1 MKKILVVGLG
11 AVLVVL
17 LVTYITLQFFLGSI
31 VKAGVNRFGP
41 GITQTKVEL
50 EGANLSPLS
59 GAGTL
64 TGLTVGN
71 PTGWTNPNAFHLG
84 KVHIDVQPFSIFG
97 DHIIINEIVVEQPE
111 FTYETKIVSS
121 NISDLLKNIEQSLG
135 AQQPGNEP
143 KAKNGK
149 PLKLEVKHLVLRNGK
164 VTIGVGTQVI
174 TMPMPPVEL
183 RDVGTSQGGVTPA
196 GLAVAV
202 MRSVTPSVVAASTEA
217 LTKVGG
223 TSGAAAAEAA
233 KQATQAIKGLF
244 GGKK

>member
-1 MKKILVVGLG
+1 MKK
-11 AVLVVL
+11 VLIFGVLAFL
-17 LVTYITLQFFLGSI
+17 LVAYLTMQFFLGSI

-71 PTGWTNPNAFHLG
+71 PQGWSSPNAFRLG
-84 KVHIDVQPFSIFG
+84 KVHINMQPFSIFS
-97 DHIIINEIVVEQPE
+97 DHIVINEIVIEQPE

-121 NISDLLKNIEQSLG
+121 NISDLLKNIEQALG
-135 AQQPGNEP
+135 AQNAGTEP

-149 PLKLEVKHLVLRNGK
+149 PLKLEVKHFVLRNGK
-164 VTIGVGTQVI
+164 VTLGVGTQMI
-174 TMPMPPVEL
+174 TMPMPPVEI
-183 RDVGTSQGGVTPA
+183 RDLGTGQGGITPA
-196 GLAVAV
+196 GLAVAM
-202 MRSVTPSVVAASTEA
+202 MRSVTPSVIAASTEA

-233 KQATQAIKGLF
+233 KQATQAIKSLF

>member
-1 MKKILVVGLG
+1 MKKFLVYGL
-11 AVLVVL
+11 ATLAVVL
-17 LVTYITLQFFLGSI
+17 LVGYVTLQFFLGSI

-41 GITQTKVEL
+41 DITQTNVQL
-50 EGANLSPLS
+50 DGANLSPLS

-71 PTGWTNPNAFHLG
+71 PKGWTAPNAFHFG
-84 KVHIDVQPFSIFG
+84 KVHIDMQPFSVFG
-97 DHIIINEIVVEQPE
+97 DHIVINEIVIDQPE

-121 NISDLLKNIEQSLG
+121 NISDLLNNIEKSLG
-135 AQQPGNEP
+135 SQQGGTEP

-149 PLKLEVKHLVLRNGK
+149 PLKLEVKHFVLRNGK
-164 VTIGVGTQVI
+164 VTIGLGAQAI

-183 RDVGTSQGGVTPA
+183 RDVGTGQGGVAPA
-196 GLAVAV
+196 GLALAV

-217 LTKVGG
+217 LTKMGG

-233 KQATQAIKGLF
+233 KQATNAIKGLF